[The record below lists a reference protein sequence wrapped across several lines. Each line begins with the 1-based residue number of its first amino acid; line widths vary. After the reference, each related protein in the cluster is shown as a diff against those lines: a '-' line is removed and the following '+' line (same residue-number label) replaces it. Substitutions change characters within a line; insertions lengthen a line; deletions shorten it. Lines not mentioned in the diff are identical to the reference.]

1 MKNMHKQD
9 RGLQAVEDETDQAV
23 EDEIDQ
29 AVEDET
35 DPLVIYNFGG
45 QVVKYHEVP
54 LDTTNSTHTKLW
66 MAYWSR
72 SRLLFL

>member
-1 MKNMHKQD
+1 MKNKHKQD
-9 RGLQAVEDETDQAV
+9 RGLQAV